1 MEGQIRGKARR
12 ACDGDDDDGKR
23 MVLNRGTAT
32 LWLLVSSDELEP
44 LGQQSRIN
52 NTRGHKRRVQGHE
65 DGDAMAYLPETRRGK
80 EAASLPPL
88 QFYQHHLPAARAQSN
103 GASNLGRAVAGT
115 SAQTLRKTERRNR
128 GENES

>member
-52 NTRGHKRRVQGHE
+52 NTRGHKRRVQGNE

-88 QFYQHHLPAARAQSN
+88 HHLPAARAQSN